1 MIPALIK
8 LPGAPYDVL
17 PPGVHSA
24 SLADVGER
32 YATNDQRRWLFEGIL
47 EVAKAL
53 RTAGCA
59 VMFLDGS
66 FVTSK
71 EHPND
76 FDGYW
81 DPSGVIPALL
91 DETLLDFENEQA
103 AQKWKYR
110 GEMFIAEEAAGGP
123 AESIKSMFQT
133 DRFTG
138 QPKGILRIKLR
149 GAFA

>member
-1 MIPALIK
+1 MIPALIQ
-8 LPGAPYDVL
+8 LPGGPYEVL

-24 SLADVGER
+24 SLAEVGER
-32 YATNDQRRWLFEGIL
+32 FATNDRRRWLFDGIV

-81 DPSGVIPALL
+81 DPSGVIPSLL
-91 DETLLDFENEQA
+91 DETFLNFEDDQA

-110 GEMFIAEEAAGGP
+110 GEMFIVGEAAGDP
-123 AESIKSMFQT
+123 AESIKTMFQI